1 MQKTA
6 LSNLF
11 VIDLSRVLAG
21 PYCTMLLGDFGAEV
35 VKIEQ
40 PGSGDGTRQWGPPWV
55 GNFSA
60 YYLTANRNKKSV
72 TLNLKHD
79 EGKRLLRQLVR
90 QADVVVENFKV
101 GTMARLGLG
110 YKTLREE
117 NPGLI
122 YCAITGYGQTGPYK
136 ERPGYDFMIQAQ
148 GGVMS
153 ITGPVEG
160 EPHKVGVAI
169 ADITTGL
176 FASNAI
182 LAALRHRDRTGE
194 GQLVDV
200 ALLDS
205 QVAWLANVAQ
215 NFFATG
221 EPPQRYG
228 NAHPN
233 LVPYETFPTAD
244 GTLAVAV
251 GSDEQFEKLCAAL
264 NAPQLW
270 KDGRFRSNAGR
281 VAHRVAL
288 VEMLQGLFVKQPSSH
303 WHEKITEAGIPVSP
317 INDIPTVLNDPQ
329 IAARNMVQ
337 TALHETE
344 GEVTL
349 LGPVAKL
356 SETPARIFSAP
367 PLLGEHTATVLQE
380 KLGLSSAEI
389 DTLYKN
395 GVC

>member
-1 MQKTA
+1 MQKKA
-6 LSNLF
+6 LSNIL

-21 PYCTMLLGDFGAEV
+21 PYCTMMLGDFGAEV
-35 VKIEQ
+35 IKIEQ

-55 GNFSA
+55 GSFSA

-79 EGKRLLRQLVR
+79 EGKRLLRQLIS

-110 YKTLREE
+110 FETLREE

-122 YCAITGYGQTGPYK
+122 YCAITGYGQTGPYRD
-136 ERPGYDFMIQAQ
+136 RPGYDFMIQAQ
-148 GGVMS
+148 GGIMS
-153 ITGPVEG
+153 ITGPADG

-176 FASNAI
+176 FACSAI
-182 LAALRHRDRTGE
+182 LAALHHREKTGE
-194 GQLVDV
+194 GQRIDV

-215 NFFATG
+215 NYFATG

-244 GTLAVAV
+244 GAIAVAV
-251 GSDEQFEKLCAAL
+251 GSDAQFEKLCGVL
-264 NAPQLW
+264 GAPQLW
-270 KDGRFRSNAGR
+270 QDGRFQTNAGR
-281 VAHRVAL
+281 VTHRAAL
-288 VEMLQGLFVKQPSSH
+288 VETLRMLFVKRPSVH
-303 WHEKITEAGIPVSP
+303 WLEKITAAGIPVSP

-337 TALHETE
+337 SVTHETE
-344 GEVTL
+344 GELSL

-356 SETPARIFSAP
+356 SETPPQIFDAP
-367 PLLGEHTATVLQE
+367 PLLGEHTAAVFQE
-380 KLGLSSAEI
+380 KLGLSQSETDALR
-389 DTLYKN
+389 TK